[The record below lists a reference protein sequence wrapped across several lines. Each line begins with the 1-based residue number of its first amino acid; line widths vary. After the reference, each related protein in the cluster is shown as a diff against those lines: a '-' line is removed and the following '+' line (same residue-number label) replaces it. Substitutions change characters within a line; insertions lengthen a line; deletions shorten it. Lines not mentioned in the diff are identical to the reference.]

1 MQVVLASSNAG
12 KLKELQELLSP
23 LEWQVIS
30 QGELG
35 IEGAD
40 ETGLTFVEN
49 ALLKARH
56 AAQASGLPSLA
67 DDSGLVVPAL
77 QGAPGIHS
85 ARYAGSHGDDSANN
99 NKLLNELQNNRK
111 RDAYFFC
118 AMVFMAHADDPTPL
132 ITTARWHGKILEAP
146 QGAQG
151 FGYDPLFWVEAH
163 QRTSAQLDPQL
174 KNSISHRGQAT
185 RQLVDQLTSHS

>member
-12 KLKELQELLSP
+12 KLKEFQELLSP